1 MLIGFLEAL
10 QCTCPIGCVV
20 FFFCV
25 CEDWV
30 TVCWLRSG
38 FFFFLSFIHGTF
50 LVLARW
56 VATRI
61 GPMRRSGRLESS

>member
-1 MLIGFLEAL
+1 MYLSNWVRGVFFFVSVKTGSR
-10 QCTCPIGCVV
+10 CVGCVV
-20 FFFCV
+20 F
-25 CEDWV
+25 
-30 TVCWLRSG
+30 